1 MVRADEVAEQRAAA
15 AAEETGEA
23 AGDLLD
29 VLDVDAAPLVDELV
43 AGEVERG
50 VRIDV
55 VDLVRFDRGH
65 AGSHLLRFLGEHRA
79 VAGLGVEQVVVGA
92 DRDETALVEQ
102 DRPLRRGPPSRGG
115 ARR

>member
-1 MVRADEVAEQRAAA
+1 MVRAHEVAEQRAAA
-15 AAEETGEA
+15 AAQEPGET

-29 VLDVDAAPLVDELV
+29 VFDVDAAPLVDELV

-65 AGSHLLRFLGEHRA
+65 AAPTSSASSES
-79 VAGLGVEQVVVGA
+79 
-92 DRDETALVEQ
+92 TA
-102 DRPLRRGPPSRGG
+102 R
-115 ARR
+115 